1 MFFLLFQKVHGFKLS
16 KICRE
21 NIKLKSHFQDTTN
34 DMHYMIDL
42 MNNNTEHMYKS
53 KMSHFEET
61 TNDMHYMIDL
71 MNNNTEHM
79 YKSKMS
85 HFEETTNDML
95 YLHDLIN
102 NNTEHT

>member
-21 NIKLKSHFQDTTN
+21 NIKLKSHFQ
-34 DMHYMIDL
+34 
-42 MNNNTEHMYKS
+42 
-53 KMSHFEET
+53 ET

-71 MNNNTEHM
+71 MNNNTQHMYKSKMSHFQEITNDMNNNTEHM

-85 HFEETTNDML
+85 HFR
-95 YLHDLIN
+95 DL
-102 NNTEHT
+102 TELERS